1 MLLLLLQGGAA
12 AAVRWLLLPLESA
25 KAATSAGFMCA
36 CLGFKV
42 HHLGVF
48 GLRSSVLGLGLE
60 AAVAAGWLHLLLL

>member
-36 CLGFKV
+36 RLGFKV

-60 AAVAAGWLHLLLL
+60 AVAAGWLHLLLL